1 MELKETS
8 VDSLQAMIGEYQAL
22 LKQQKTFSS
31 QLLRQM
37 SEKTFN
43 RVDNQNVQ
51 QTILFDQ
58 VEAAYSRVM
67 KVEIESM
74 SKKLFK

>member
-1 MELKETS
+1 
-8 VDSLQAMIGEYQAL
+8 
-22 LKQQKTFSS
+22 
-31 QLLRQM
+31 M

-43 RVDNQNVQ
+43 KVDNSNVQ